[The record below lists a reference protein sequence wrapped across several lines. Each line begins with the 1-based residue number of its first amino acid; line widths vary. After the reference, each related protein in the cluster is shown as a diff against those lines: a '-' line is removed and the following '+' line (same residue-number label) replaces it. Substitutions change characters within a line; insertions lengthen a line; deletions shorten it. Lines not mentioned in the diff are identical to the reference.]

1 MCDALSGHRPERG
14 GFSGTRGRRGVLGD
28 VQPWGVLMA
37 ASLLTAVPVVVIYML
52 GQKFMVAGL
61 TAGSVKG

>member
-1 MCDALSGHRPERG
+1 
-14 GFSGTRGRRGVLGD
+14 
-28 VQPWGVLMA
+28 MA
-37 ASLLTAVPVVVIYML
+37 ASLLTAFPVVVIYMI